1 MKKSCGEFGEE
12 EADLGVQKRT
22 TIWVAGLLSLLFG
35 TAAHA
40 LSLGDIEV
48 YSALNQPLEAEIL
61 LTSVRPG
68 ETEGML
74 IRLASEEAF
83 VQAGVERPFYLTK
96 IKFRLESKPDG
107 TEYILATT
115 DNPVREPFLSFLI
128 DIDWPRGHLVREY
141 TVLLDPPVFTNTSQ
155 TASVPPTETL
165 PEAADIESAAGEP
178 ALIERDEADALT
190 AELPDIEMADEPG
203 AAEADAT
210 IADTRTAEPALEE
223 TGTETAPTADTLP
236 ATEPLFEE
244 GMPQETPADTT
255 GI

>member
-107 TEYILATT
+107 TQYILATT
-115 DNPVREPFLSFLI
+115 TNPVREPFLSFLI

-141 TVLLDPPVFTNTSQ
+141 TVLLDPPVFTTTSQ
-155 TASVPPTETL
+155 VASQAPAETSDL
-165 PEAADIESAAGEP
+165 PEVTDGES
-178 ALIERDEADALT
+178 
-190 AELPDIEMADEPG
+190 
-203 AAEADAT
+203 
-210 IADTRTAEPALEE
+210 
-223 TGTETAPTADTLP
+223 
-236 ATEPLFEE
+236 
-244 GMPQETPADTT
+244 
-255 GI
+255 